1 MKIAA
6 KALKKDWNQENLPL
20 IERQINR
27 LESLML
33 QLHDSENYENIPTS
47 HDDWN
52 HYIED
57 LKFAYPQTQFTIQNT
72 TPKNLPFSKT
82 DTETLVKNICENSAK
97 YGSSL
102 IDIEISAMQNNLKL
116 KISDNGNGIS
126 KKEQQHI
133 FEKFY
138 RIQSNNI
145 HNTKGLGLG
154 LFLVKNIVEKYNG
167 KIELQSEMS
176 KGTTFNII
184 LPYEN

>member
-126 KKEQQHI
+126 KRNNSIYLKNFTEYSPII
-133 FEKFY
+133 FI
-138 RIQSNNI
+138 IQ
-145 HNTKGLGLG
+145 KGSDWDY
-154 LFLVKNIVEKYNG
+154 FW
-167 KIELQSEMS
+167 
-176 KGTTFNII
+176 
-184 LPYEN
+184 